1 MDRGLTRINVKKLG
15 QQLRVIRIKSAL
27 AIALGDC
34 RAVARLTC
42 EAGRLKDAIGFAG
55 AVSLQVSDV
64 ITTASN
70 QRNYAAR
77 LS

>member
-42 EAGRLKDAIGFAG
+42 EAARLKNAIALAG
-55 AVSLQVSDV
+55 AVFLYPS
-64 ITTASN
+64 
-70 QRNYAAR
+70 
-77 LS
+77 